1 VSGHAVER
9 ETAATDEPKAL
20 VSAQPGAQSGFSPG
34 GVQAL
39 QQAIGNRA
47 TSRLLL
53 ARRADGRVLARLH
66 TDKQLYDMMQKFRS
80 KNDHLTEAQQ
90 NKIFWSIKKATD
102 SDEVA
107 YAFFDYYSGYFGAG
121 HKILLM
127 DATEEAAA
135 KKADLYGETKSGGDT
150 KLRPDTLSFPDESL
164 GPLLLHEFAHTG
176 HHTNFMGAYDYEEG
190 QAYGI
195 EYYYA
200 ERTGDKARMGKI
212 TGIISSAAIVQPHQ
226 KAALHQNFKVTY
238 ALMKALGDLTKAGSS
253 TLPPLAGKKGDDGR
267 VMASNFVSDFRDM
280 STDVQALWDY
290 IKANLASFTVPPI

>member
-1 VSGHAVER
+1 
-9 ETAATDEPKAL
+9 
-20 VSAQPGAQSGFSPG
+20 
-34 GVQAL
+34 
-39 QQAIGNRA
+39 
-47 TSRLLL
+47 
-53 ARRADGRVLARLH
+53 
-66 TDKQLYDMMQKFRS
+66 
-80 KNDHLTEAQQ
+80 
-90 NKIFWSIKKATD
+90 
-102 SDEVA
+102 
-107 YAFFDYYSGYFGAG
+107 
-121 HKILLM
+121 
-127 DATEEAAA
+127 
-135 KKADLYGETKSGGDT
+135 
-150 KLRPDTLSFPDESL
+150 
-164 GPLLLHEFAHTG
+164 
-176 HHTNFMGAYDYEEG
+176 MGAYDYEEG